1 MEVKIK
7 IRSAF
12 ISSCFLNEL
21 LNLLWRRWV
30 SSSSSWRENEGVI
43 MRWLY
48 LSAPI
53 DQMALCVS
61 EIEVDTSAFRQ
72 PSSDCCT
79 VGPALKPR
87 CGWLEEIWVNAAHVG
102 SLGIRTSTHDTLII
116 LFVSEYKAH
125 CFLLLGSSHK
135 RIDFVSPPHFCVTVI
150 DN

>member
-1 MEVKIK
+1 MSKSCCSLIPK
-7 IRSAF
+7 THGGKNKSHLAF
-12 ISSCFLNEL
+12 ISGRFLIKRSLTVRN
-21 LNLLWRRWV
+21 RHRWA
-30 SSSSSWRENEGVI
+30 SSSSWRENEGVI
-43 MRWLY
+43 MRWLH
-48 LSAPI
+48 LFDPI

-72 PSSDCCT
+72 PSDCCT

-102 SLGIRTSTHDTLII
+102 SLGSRTSTHDTLII

-135 RIDFVSPPHFCVTVI
+135 LE
-150 DN
+150 